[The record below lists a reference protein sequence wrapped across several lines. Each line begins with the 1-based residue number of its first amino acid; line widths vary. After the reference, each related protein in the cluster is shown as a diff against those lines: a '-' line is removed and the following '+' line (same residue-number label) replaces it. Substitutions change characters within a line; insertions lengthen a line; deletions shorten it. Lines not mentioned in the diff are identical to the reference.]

1 VALVR
6 PDKADGMKVS
16 SVKKKLK
23 QKAFAP
29 GVERDKI
36 EGVEDSI
43 GVPLDEFIAISI
55 GGLQEVAPEIGLTP

>member
-1 VALVR
+1 
-6 PDKADGMKVS
+6 MKVS

-36 EGVEDSI
+36 SGVEDALGI
-43 GVPLDEFIAISI
+43 PLDEFLEVSIS
-55 GGLQEVAPEIGLTP
+55 GLQGVAPEIGLTRASSAGSEV